1 MVKTIPF
8 NGLSIEELSRFL
20 LGKGFT
26 VGSNKPSEY
35 VSRGLMLQGMRNID
49 NGGSKSFKIY
59 YNPLVL
65 IEYMTASLLK
75 KGNWLE
81 LDPCQTYT
89 KFTDLDVLVGRVG
102 FYNDMLK
109 YENRKLNTYFFD
121 KANTVTNLQ
130 LRHFYTDISYW
141 YHNTKQAALF
151 YMDAEHLS
159 RVQRALAL
167 WLCKRY
173 RYEEAANS
181 YMQWAKWQYFLT
193 FKHVFDMISNEIFSL
208 PLTPVK
214 TKQVEEVSTVFNKEK
229 STSRF
234 KKIFQIKESY
244 DN

>member
-81 LDPCQTYT
+81 LDPRQAYT

-102 FYNDMLK
+102 FYNERLK
-109 YENRKLNTYFFD
+109 LGNENLYMFYFG
-121 KANTVTNLQ
+121 KADTVTNLP
-130 LRHFYTDISYW
+130 LRHFYTDVSYW
-141 YHNTKQAALF
+141 YNTKQDALF
-151 YMDAEHLS
+151 YMDEEHCS
-159 RVQRALAL
+159 IALRELAS
-167 WLCKRY
+167 WQYKRY
-173 RYEEAANS
+173 RSEEAVNS
-181 YMQWAKWQYFLT
+181 YMEWAKWQYYLT
-193 FKHVFDMISNEIFSL
+193 FNHVFNMFSAEIFTL

-214 TKQVEEVSTVFNKEK
+214 TKQIEEVSTVFNMMKP
-229 STSRF
+229 
-234 KKIFQIKESY
+234 ESSLQ
-244 DN
+244 